1 VKQINKSQLATEEE
15 DEINNDVNQLIGYD
29 VRGGF

>member
-29 VRGGF
+29 VRGF

>member
-1 VKQINKSQLATEEE
+1 VKQINKSQMATEEE

-29 VRGGF
+29 VRGF

>member
-15 DEINNDVNQLIGYD
+15 DEINNDANQLIGYD
-29 VRGGF
+29 VRGF